1 VCGEEALKKLIETP
15 GGKIAY
21 CGMLTALAMIFS
33 YVESLIPI
41 NFGVPG
47 IKLGL
52 ANLVVLTGLYYLRPG
67 EVLAVSVCRILL
79 VGFMFGSG
87 ISILYSLAGGLL
99 SFAVMLLLIRADR
112 FSQIGVSAAGGVFH
126 NMGQLLM
133 AMLILRS
140 FALLY
145 YAPVLIISGALTG
158 ALMGILANRV
168 MYIFKGKLF

>member
-1 VCGEEALKKLIETP
+1 MKKLIETP

-67 EVLAVSVCRILL
+67 EVLAVSVCRILRRRASEL
-79 VGFMFGSG
+79 CGDAPADPGRPV
-87 ISILYSLAGGLL
+87 
-99 SFAVMLLLIRADR
+99 FADRSEYRRRRIPQYGAAAYGYADSAVIRAGVLCAGTDYLRCADR
-112 FSQIGVSAAGGVFH
+112 CAHGD
-126 NMGQLLM
+126 
-133 AMLILRS
+133 
-140 FALLY
+140 
-145 YAPVLIISGALTG
+145 SGEP
-158 ALMGILANRV
+158 RDV
-168 MYIFKGKLF
+168 YI